1 MKVCYSNFR
10 AMEFWVIYC
19 RSCKNFL
26 TSRKQRVVINGQ
38 QSSWK
43 DVTASVPQGSLLGP
57 LLSLTYINDLSEGL
71 KSNLKLFADDTSQVP
86 VNEDLTKINNWTSQ
100 WKKGF
105 NLDPLK
111 QPYEVTFIR
120 KVNKHYIYR
129 YFLLS
134 RM

>member
-1 MKVCYSNFR
+1 
-10 AMEFWVIYC
+10 MEFWVICC

-26 TSRKQRVVINGQ
+26 TSQKQRVVINGQ

-43 DVTASVPQGSLLGP
+43 DVTASIGTSSL
-57 LLSLTYINDLSEGL
+57 SYINDLSEGL

-111 QPYEVTFIR
+111 QP
-120 KVNKHYIYR
+120 
-129 YFLLS
+129 
-134 RM
+134 